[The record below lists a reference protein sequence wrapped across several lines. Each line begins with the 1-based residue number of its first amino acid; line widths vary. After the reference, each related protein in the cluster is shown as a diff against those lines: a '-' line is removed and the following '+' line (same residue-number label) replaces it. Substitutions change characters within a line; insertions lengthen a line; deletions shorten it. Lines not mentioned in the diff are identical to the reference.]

1 VAQPTVFE
9 QLIKLISRSD
19 FEVSVS
25 RHRGNHGVRELDCWT
40 WFGALLFSQLTGHD
54 SIRAMER
61 VFCQGNARMQRL
73 GFSTVCRSTFSDA
86 NRVRPLEILEETLQS
101 LLKRAR
107 LYCPKLSHGFRF
119 QGPLFALDSSTIELC
134 LSLSP
139 WAYYK
144 RNQVVGQAGVKLHT
158 AIDLAGNL
166 PEFSVITE
174 AQAHDL
180 RVAKTTF
187 RFPQASTL
195 VFDRAYWDSSWL
207 NELSQSGVFFVT
219 RARKNN
225 RFKVVESRSTDRTRG
240 YLCDQVV
247 YQQVKIRSPYDLK
260 KPKYQG
266 KLRRI
271 SFRDPDTGQKLTFLT
286 NRFDLATSTVCAL
299 YKARWRVEL
308 FFKALKQN
316 LKIKK
321 FLGTSSHAVKAQILA
336 ALIASVLVQIVRYLA
351 KSSISVPDAMAVLGT
366 LLLLNE
372 PLKRLLGELPR
383 VSRYPPSLQLPL
395 GI

>member
-19 FEVSVS
+19 FEASVS

-40 WFGALLFSQLTGHD
+40 WFGSLLFSQLTGHD

-61 VFCQGNARMQRL
+61 VFCQGNGRMRRL

-107 LYCPKLSHGFRF
+107 FYCPKFSHGFRF

-139 WAYYK
+139 WAHYS

-187 RFPQASTL
+187 QFPKGSTL

-207 NELSQSGVFFVT
+207 NSLNQSGVFFVT

-225 RFKVVESRSTDRTRG
+225 RFKVVESRPTDRTRG

-247 YQQVKIRSPYDLK
+247 YQKVIIRSPYDLK
-260 KPKYQG
+260 KPKFQG

-308 FFKALKQN
+308 FFK
-316 LKIKK
+316 
-321 FLGTSSHAVKAQILA
+321 
-336 ALIASVLVQIVRYLA
+336 
-351 KSSISVPDAMAVLGT
+351 T
-366 LLLLNE
+366 LTG
-372 PLKRLLGELPR
+372 R
-383 VSRYPPSLQLPL
+383 
-395 GI
+395 